1 MGGRRLRRFVPRDN
15 RDAMWYRQSPA
26 PHKKPHR
33 ETRMNDAAAVTQTDK
48 VLARKDGKVGTI
60 TLNNPARHNAMSM
73 EMWAAVADILE
84 HFAADDD
91 VRVVVFTGAGG
102 KAFVSG
108 ADISKFES
116 ERASQEAI
124 KRYDETSE
132 RLHNVMH
139 HFRKPTI
146 AKIRGYCIGG
156 GLGLALSCDLRIC
169 TENSRFGVPAAKL
182 GLGYKFDGT
191 KRLVDTVGIAF
202 AKEIFF
208 TAKQYSAREAYEMGL
223 VNRVVP
229 EADLDAFVQDYADTI
244 ANNAPLTV
252 MTAKY
257 TIGQTVEPDADRDG
271 CAEMVKR
278 CFASNDY
285 IEGRRAFMEKR
296 KPQFT
301 GT

>member
-1 MGGRRLRRFVPRDN
+1 
-15 RDAMWYRQSPA
+15 
-26 PHKKPHR
+26 
-33 ETRMNDAAAVTQTDK
+33 MNDAAVTIADADK
-48 VLARKDGKVGTI
+48 VLSSKNGRVGTI
-60 TLNNPARHNAMSM
+60 TINNPARHNAMSM
-73 EMWAAVADILE
+73 EMWAAVADTLE
-84 HFAADDD
+84 RYSKDDD

-116 ERASQEAI
+116 QRATQEAI
-124 KRYDETSE
+124 AKYDATSE
-132 RLHNVMH
+132 RLHQVMH
-139 HFRKPTI
+139 HFAKPTI

-169 TENSRFGVPAAKL
+169 TDNSRFGVPAAKL

-208 TAKQYSAREAYEMGL
+208 TAKQFSAREAYEMGL
-223 VNRVVP
+223 VNRVVGQD
-229 EADLDAFVQDYADTI
+229 ELDAYVQDYAETI
-244 ANNAPLTV
+244 AYNAPLTV

-257 TIGQTVEPDADRDG
+257 TIGQTVEYEPDTEG
-271 CAEMVKR
+271 CAKKVKE

-301 GT
+301 AT